1 MIDIHSHI
9 LPGIDDG
16 ARSLDEALNMLRMA
30 IDGGVTTQVLT
41 PHIHMGRFDNT
52 KQAIEQRFN
61 VFRDKVNGANLP
73 IKLLLG
79 AELRI
84 GPEIMA
90 LVASDGIPCLG
101 EVDGKKTFLLEFPRN
116 EIPFGSDNLVRWLL
130 AKNYLPVIVHPER
143 NSTFLHHR
151 EKLQV
156 FIDLG
161 CPLQI
166 TASSLTGKFGADV
179 QQMAEELLVA
189 GQVSVIASDCHNLKG
204 RAPDLLMGYQH
215 AAALIGEKQAKQL
228 VDLQP
233 NALTYNNVYR

>member
-1 MIDIHSHI
+1 
-9 LPGIDDG
+9 
-16 ARSLDEALNMLRMA
+16 
-30 IDGGVTTQVLT
+30 V
-41 PHIHMGRFDNT
+41 
-52 KQAIEQRFN
+52 
-61 VFRDKVNGANLP
+61 
-73 IKLLLG
+73 
-79 AELRI
+79 
-84 GPEIMA
+84 
-90 LVASDGIPCLG
+90 
-101 EVDGKKTFLLEFPRN
+101 
-116 EIPFGSDNLVRWLL
+116 
-130 AKNYLPVIVHPER
+130 
-143 NSTFLHHR
+143 HHR